1 MATIDMLV
9 PDTFCSDSNHVDPTS
24 AVFTS
29 DEVAQFWRD
38 GFLCV
43 RGLATSDD
51 VAHMR
56 RVTETGLREQTGPV
70 EYEADLHYPG
80 APRSLDSVGGRT
92 IRRLKQA
99 LSRDFL
105 FTEWMLRPAVLG
117 RLQQLL
123 GPQVVC
129 PLAHHNCI
137 MTKQPQYSS
146 ETGWH
151 QDIRYWSYVSPD
163 LVNVWLALGREY
175 AANGCLQ
182 VIPGSHRCDFDR
194 SRFDADVFF
203 RTDLPENQALI
214 QTRQFVELEP
224 GDVLFFHCKTLH
236 SASRNT
242 TNESKYSA
250 VFTFHGGDNHPLR
263 NTRSSALP
271 ELLLTPGL

>member
-1 MATIDMLV
+1 MATIDMPV
-9 PDTFCSDSNHVDPTS
+9 PNSFLSSSSRSEPTS
-24 AVFTS
+24 AGFTS
-29 DEVAQFWRD
+29 DEVARFWRD
-38 GFLCV
+38 GDLCV
-43 RGLATSDD
+43 RALATSDD

-56 RVTETGLREQTGPV
+56 RVTETGLREQTGPL

-80 APRSLDSVGGRT
+80 APRSLDAVGGRT
-92 IRRLKQA
+92 IRRLKQV

-117 RLQQLL
+117 RMQQLL
-123 GPQVVC
+123 GPQIVC

-151 QDIRYWSYVSPD
+151 QDIRYWSYARPD
-163 LVNVWLALGREY
+163 LVNVWIALGREH

-182 VIPGSHRCDFDR
+182 VIPGSHRFDFDR
-194 SRFDADVFF
+194 SRFDADVYF

-236 SASRNT
+236 AASRNT

-250 VFTFHGGDNHPLR
+250 VFTFRGGDNYPLP

-271 ELLLTPGL
+271 ELLLTTGR

>member
-1 MATIDMLV
+1 MVSIEMPILESPPA
-9 PDTFCSDSNHVDPTS
+9 DPS
-24 AVFTS
+24 AQLFST

-38 GFLCV
+38 GYLCV
-43 RGLATSDD
+43 RGLVNSLH
-51 VAHMR
+51 VAQMR
-56 RVTETGLREQTGPV
+56 RVTETGLREQIAPI

-80 APRSLDSVGGRT
+80 APVSRDAAGGRT

-105 FTEWMLRPAVLG
+105 FTQWLLSPSVLG

-123 GPQVVC
+123 GPQVIC

-151 QDIRYWSYVSPD
+151 QDIRYWSYSRPE
-163 LVNVWLALGREY
+163 LVNAWIALGREY

-182 VIPGSHRCDFDR
+182 VIPGTHRLEFDR
-194 SRFDADVFF
+194 ARFDAELFF
-203 RTDLPENQALI
+203 RSDLPENQALI
-214 QTRQFVELEP
+214 QTRHYVELEP

-236 SASRNT
+236 AATRNMT
-242 TNESKYSA
+242 SESKYSV
-250 VFTFHGGDNHPLR
+250 VFSFHGADTFPLE

-271 ELLLTPGL
+271 ELVLTPGRPR